1 MHLHKTM
8 KKYLLLI
15 CILFSSSLLAADSWP
30 VGKWNMLDDFTELPE
45 AIIQIS
51 ATKAGGFEGKI
62 IEVFPDPEDDPVDVC
77 KPCAGL
83 DKNKPIIGLVVFK
96 QLKLNAKK
104 ELVGKVLDPD
114 SGKIYKCK
122 LKPLTN
128 NRIELNVIVN
138 RLISQDR
145 YLSLAK

>member
-1 MHLHKTM
+1 MHLLKTM

-15 CILFSSSLLAADSWP
+15 CILFSSNLLAVDSWP
-30 VGKWNMLDDFTELPE
+30 LGKWNMLDDFTELPE

-77 KPCAGL
+77 KACVGL
-83 DKNKPIIGLVVFK
+83 DKDKPIIGLVVFK

-104 ELVGKVLDPD
+104 KLVGKVLDPD
-114 SGKIYKCK
+114 SGKLYKCE
-122 LKPLTN
+122 LKRLPN
-128 NRIELNVIVN
+128 DRIELHVIVN

>member
-1 MHLHKTM
+1 M
-8 KKYLLLI
+8 KKYLFLI
-15 CILFSSSLLAADSWP
+15 LMFISTSLLAADQWP
-30 VGKWNMLDDFTELPE
+30 IGKWNMLDDFTELPE

-51 ATKAGGFEGKI
+51 ALKTGGFEGKI
-62 IEVFPDPEDDPVDVC
+62 IEVFPSPDDDPVDVC
-77 KPCAGL
+77 KPCVGP

-114 SGKIYKCK
+114 SGKIYKCE
-122 LKPLTN
+122 LKPLPN
-128 NRIELNVIVN
+128 NRIELHVIVN

>member
-1 MHLHKTM
+1 M
-8 KKYLLLI
+8 KKYLFLI
-15 CILFSSSLLAADSWP
+15 LMFISSSLFAGDSWP
-30 VGKWNMLDDFTELPE
+30 IGKWNMLDDFTELPE

-51 ATKAGGFEGKI
+51 ALKTGGFEGKI
-62 IEVFPDPEDDPVDVC
+62 IEVFPSPDDDPVDVC
-77 KPCAGL
+77 KPCLGL
-83 DKNKPIIGLVVFK
+83 DKNKPIIGLAVFK

-122 LKPLTN
+122 LKSLPN
-128 NRIELNVIVN
+128 NRMELHVIVN

>member
-1 MHLHKTM
+1 M
-8 KKYLLLI
+8 KKYLFLI
-15 CILFSSSLLAADSWP
+15 LIFVSTSLLAADQWP
-30 VGKWNMLDDFTELPE
+30 IGKWNMLDDFTELPE

-51 ATKAGGFEGKI
+51 ALKTGGFEGKI
-62 IEVFPDPEDDPVDVC
+62 IEVFPAPDDDPVDVC
-77 KPCAGL
+77 KPCVGL

-114 SGKIYKCK
+114 SGKIYKCE
-122 LKPLTN
+122 LRPLPN
-128 NRIELNVIVN
+128 NRMELHVIVN

>member
-1 MHLHKTM
+1 MM
-8 KKYLLLI
+8 KKYLFLMFMFI
-15 CILFSSSLLAADSWP
+15 STSLLAADQWP
-30 VGKWNMLDDFTELPE
+30 MGKWNMLDDFTEMPE

-51 ATKAGGFEGKI
+51 ATKGGGFEGKI
-62 IEVFPDPEDDPVDVC
+62 IEVFPSPDDDPVDVC
-77 KPCAGL
+77 KPCVGS

-114 SGKIYKCK
+114 SGKIYKCE
-122 LKPLTN
+122 LKPLPN
-128 NRIELNVIVN
+128 NRIELHVIVN

>member
-1 MHLHKTM
+1 M
-8 KKYLLLI
+8 KKYVFLI
-15 CILFSSSLLAADSWP
+15 LMFISSSLLAGDQWP
-30 VGKWNMLDDFTELPE
+30 MGKWNMLDDFTELPE
-45 AIIQIS
+45 AMIQIS
-51 ATKAGGFEGKI
+51 ALKTGGFEGKI
-62 IEVFPDPEDDPVDVC
+62 IEVFPSPDDDPVDVC
-77 KPCAGL
+77 KPCVGS

-114 SGKIYKCK
+114 SGKIYKCE
-122 LKPLTN
+122 LKPLPN
-128 NRIELNVIVN
+128 NRIELHVIVN

>member
-1 MHLHKTM
+1 M
-8 KKYLLLI
+8 KKYLFLI
-15 CILFSSSLLAADSWP
+15 LILVSSKLFAGDVWP

-45 AIIQIS
+45 ATIQIS
-51 ATKAGGFEGKI
+51 ALKNGGFEGKI

-77 KPCAGL
+77 KPCVGP

-96 QLKLNAKK
+96 QLKMNAKK

-114 SGKIYKCK
+114 SGRIYKCE
-122 LKPLTN
+122 LKPLPN
-128 NRIELNVIVN
+128 NLIELHVVVN
-138 RLISQDR
+138 RLITQDR

>member
-1 MHLHKTM
+1 MM
-8 KKYLLLI
+8 KKYLFLI
-15 CILFSSSLLAADSWP
+15 LMFISTSLLAADQWP
-30 VGKWNMLDDFTELPE
+30 MGKWNMLDDFTELPE
-45 AIIQIS
+45 AMIQIS
-51 ATKAGGFEGKI
+51 ALKTGGFEGKI
-62 IEVFPDPEDDPVDVC
+62 IEVFPSPDDDPVDVC
-77 KPCAGL
+77 KPCVGS

-114 SGKIYKCK
+114 SGKIYKCE
-122 LKPLTN
+122 LKPLPN
-128 NRIELNVIVN
+128 NRIELHVIVN

>member
-1 MHLHKTM
+1 M
-8 KKYLLLI
+8 KKYLFLI
-15 CILFSSSLLAADSWP
+15 LIFISSSLLAADQWP
-30 VGKWNMLDDFTELPE
+30 IGKWNMLDDFTELPE

-51 ATKAGGFEGKI
+51 ALKAGGFEGKI
-62 IEVFPDPEDDPVDVC
+62 IEVFPSPDDDPVDVC
-77 KPCAGL
+77 KPCLGA

-104 ELVGKVLDPD
+104 TLVGKVLDPD
-114 SGKIYKCK
+114 SGKIYMCE
-122 LKPLTN
+122 LKPLPN
-128 NRIELNVIVN
+128 NRIELHVIVN

>member
-1 MHLHKTM
+1 M
-8 KKYLLLI
+8 KKYLFLI
-15 CILFSSSLLAADSWP
+15 LMFISASLIAAEQWP
-30 VGKWNMLDDFTELPE
+30 IGKWNMLDDFTELPE

-51 ATKAGGFEGKI
+51 ALKTGGFEGKI
-62 IEVFPDPEDDPVDVC
+62 IEVFPSPDDDPVDVC
-77 KPCAGL
+77 KPCLGA

-114 SGKIYKCK
+114 SGKIYKCE
-122 LKPLTN
+122 LKPLPN
-128 NRIELNVIVN
+128 NRMELHVIVN

>member
-1 MHLHKTM
+1 M
-8 KKYLLLI
+8 KKYLFLI
-15 CILFSSSLLAADSWP
+15 LILVSSQLFAVDDWP

-45 AIIQIS
+45 ATIQIT
-51 ATKAGGFEGKI
+51 ALKNGGFEGKI

-77 KPCAGL
+77 KPCVGP

-96 QLKLNAKK
+96 QLKMNAKK

-114 SGKIYKCK
+114 SGKIYKCE
-122 LKPLTN
+122 LRSLPN
-128 NRIELNVIVN
+128 NRIELHVVVN
-138 RLISQDR
+138 RLITQDR

>member
-1 MHLHKTM
+1 M

-15 CILFSSSLLAADSWP
+15 CILFSSSLLAADLWP

-51 ATKAGGFEGKI
+51 ATKAGGYEGKI

-77 KPCAGL
+77 KPCVGL

-96 QLKLNAKK
+96 QLKLNSKK
-104 ELVGKVLDPD
+104 KLVGKVLDPD
-114 SGKIYKCK
+114 SGKLYKCE
-122 LKPLTN
+122 LKPLPN
-128 NRIELNVIVN
+128 DRIELHVIVN

>member
-1 MHLHKTM
+1 M
-8 KKYLLLI
+8 KKYLFLI
-15 CILFSSSLLAADSWP
+15 LILVSSKLFALDVWP

-45 AIIQIS
+45 STIQIT
-51 ATKAGGFEGKI
+51 ALKNGGFEGKI

-77 KPCAGL
+77 KPCVGP

-96 QLKLNAKK
+96 QLKMNAKK

-114 SGKIYKCK
+114 SGKIYKCE
-122 LKPLTN
+122 LRSLPN
-128 NRIELNVIVN
+128 NRIELHVVVN
-138 RLISQDR
+138 RLITQDR

>member
-1 MHLHKTM
+1 M
-8 KKYLLLI
+8 KKYLFLTLI
-15 CILFSSSLLAADSWP
+15 LVSSKLFAVDVWP

-45 AIIQIS
+45 ATIQIT
-51 ATKAGGFEGKI
+51 ALKNGGFEGRI

-77 KPCAGL
+77 KPCVGT

-114 SGKIYKCK
+114 SGKIYKCE
-122 LKPLTN
+122 LKPLPN
-128 NRIELNVIVN
+128 NRMELHVIVN
-138 RLISQDR
+138 RLITQDR
-145 YLSLAK
+145 YLSLTK

>member
-1 MHLHKTM
+1 MFIST
-8 KKYLLLI
+8 
-15 CILFSSSLLAADSWP
+15 SLLAGDQWP
-30 VGKWNMLDDFTELPE
+30 IGKWNMLDDFTELPE

-51 ATKAGGFEGKI
+51 ALKTGGFEGKI
-62 IEVFPDPEDDPVDVC
+62 IEVFPSPDDDPVDVC
-77 KPCAGL
+77 KPCVGL
-83 DKNKPIIGLVVFK
+83 DKNKPIIGLAVFK

-114 SGKIYKCK
+114 SGKIYKCE
-122 LKPLTN
+122 LKPLPN
-128 NRIELNVIVN
+128 NRIELHVIVN

>member
-1 MHLHKTM
+1 MFIST
-8 KKYLLLI
+8 
-15 CILFSSSLLAADSWP
+15 SLLAGDQWP
-30 VGKWNMLDDFTELPE
+30 IGKWNMLDDFTELPE

-51 ATKAGGFEGKI
+51 ALKTGGFEGKI
-62 IEVFPDPEDDPVDVC
+62 IEVFPSPDDDPVDVC
-77 KPCAGL
+77 KPCVGL
-83 DKNKPIIGLVVFK
+83 DKNKPIIGLAVFK

-114 SGKIYKCK
+114 SGKIYKCE
-122 LKPLTN
+122 LKPLPN
-128 NRIELNVIVN
+128 NRMELHVIVN

>member
-1 MHLHKTM
+1 M
-8 KKYLLLI
+8 KKYLFLI
-15 CILFSSSLLAADSWP
+15 LMFISSSLLAGDSWP
-30 VGKWNMLDDFTELPE
+30 IGKWNMLDDFTELPE

-62 IEVFPDPEDDPVDVC
+62 IEVFPSPDDDPVDVC
-77 KPCAGL
+77 KPCVGL
-83 DKNKPIIGLVVFK
+83 DKNKPIIGLAVFK

-114 SGKIYKCK
+114 SGKIYKCE
-122 LKPLTN
+122 LKPLPN
-128 NRIELNVIVN
+128 NRMELHVIVN

-145 YLSLAK
+145 YLSLAQ

>member
-1 MHLHKTM
+1 M
-8 KKYLLLI
+8 KKYLFLI
-15 CILFSSSLLAADSWP
+15 LMFISSSLFAGDSWP
-30 VGKWNMLDDFTELPE
+30 IGKWNMLDDFTELPE

-51 ATKAGGFEGKI
+51 ALKTGGFEGKI
-62 IEVFPDPEDDPVDVC
+62 IEVFPSPDDDPVDVC
-77 KPCAGL
+77 KPCLGA
-83 DKNKPIIGLVVFK
+83 DKNKPIIGLAVFK

-114 SGKIYKCK
+114 SGKIYKCE
-122 LKPLTN
+122 LKSLPN
-128 NRIELNVIVN
+128 NRMELHVIVN

>member
-1 MHLHKTM
+1 M
-8 KKYLLLI
+8 KKYLFLI
-15 CILFSSSLLAADSWP
+15 LMFISSSLFAGDSWP
-30 VGKWNMLDDFTELPE
+30 IGKWNMLDDFTELPE

-51 ATKAGGFEGKI
+51 ALKTGGFEGKI
-62 IEVFPDPEDDPVDVC
+62 IEVFPSPDDDPVDVC
-77 KPCAGL
+77 KPCLGA
-83 DKNKPIIGLVVFK
+83 DKNKPMIGLAVFK

-114 SGKIYKCK
+114 SGKIYKCE
-122 LKPLTN
+122 LKSLPN
-128 NRIELNVIVN
+128 NRMELHVIVN

>member
-1 MHLHKTM
+1 M
-8 KKYLLLI
+8 KKYLFLI
-15 CILFSSSLLAADSWP
+15 LMFISSSLLAGDQWP
-30 VGKWNMLDDFTELPE
+30 IGKWNMLDDFTELPE

-51 ATKAGGFEGKI
+51 ALKTGGFEGKI
-62 IEVFPDPEDDPVDVC
+62 IEVFPSPDDDPVDVC
-77 KPCAGL
+77 KPCTGL
-83 DKNKPIIGLVVFK
+83 DKNKPIIGLAVFK

-114 SGKIYKCK
+114 SGKIYKCE
-122 LKPLTN
+122 LKPLPN
-128 NRIELNVIVN
+128 NRMELHVIVN

>member
-1 MHLHKTM
+1 M
-8 KKYLLLI
+8 KKYLFLI
-15 CILFSSSLLAADSWP
+15 LMFISTSLLAGDQWP
-30 VGKWNMLDDFTELPE
+30 IGKWNMLDDFTELPE

-51 ATKAGGFEGKI
+51 ALKTGGFQGKI
-62 IEVFPDPEDDPVDVC
+62 IEVFPSPDDDPVDVC
-77 KPCAGL
+77 KPCVGA
-83 DKNKPIIGLVVFK
+83 DKNKPIIGLAVFK

-114 SGKIYKCK
+114 SGKIYKCE
-122 LKPLTN
+122 LKPLPN
-128 NRIELNVIVN
+128 NRMELHVIVN

>member
-1 MHLHKTM
+1 M
-8 KKYLLLI
+8 KKYLFLI
-15 CILFSSSLLAADSWP
+15 LMFISTSLLAADQWP
-30 VGKWNMLDDFTELPE
+30 MGKWNMLDDFTEMPE

-51 ATKAGGFEGKI
+51 ATKGGGFEGKI
-62 IEVFPDPEDDPVDVC
+62 VEVFPSPDDDPVDVC
-77 KPCAGL
+77 KPCVGS

-114 SGKIYKCK
+114 SGKIYKCE
-122 LKPLTN
+122 LKPLPN
-128 NRIELNVIVN
+128 NRIELHVIVN

>member
-1 MHLHKTM
+1 M
-8 KKYLLLI
+8 KKYLFLMLMFI
-15 CILFSSSLLAADSWP
+15 STSLLAADSWP
-30 VGKWNMLDDFTELPE
+30 KGKWNMLDDFTELPE
-45 AIIQIS
+45 AVIEIS
-51 ATKAGGFEGKI
+51 AIKGGGFEGKI
-62 IEVFPDPEDDPVDVC
+62 IEVFPSPDDDPVDVC
-77 KPCAGL
+77 KPCVGL

-114 SGKIYKCK
+114 SGKIYKCE
-122 LKPLTN
+122 LKPLPN
-128 NRIELNVIVN
+128 NRMELHVIVN

>member
-1 MHLHKTM
+1 MLMFIST
-8 KKYLLLI
+8 
-15 CILFSSSLLAADSWP
+15 SLLAADQWP
-30 VGKWNMLDDFTELPE
+30 IGKWNMLDDFTESPE

-51 ATKAGGFEGKI
+51 ALKAGGFEGKI
-62 IEVFPDPEDDPVDVC
+62 IEVFPGSDDDPVDVC
-77 KPCAGL
+77 KPCVGL

-96 QLKLNAKK
+96 QLKFNAKK

-114 SGKIYKCK
+114 SGKIYNCQ
-122 LKPLTN
+122 LKPLPN
-128 NRIELNVIVN
+128 NRMELHVIVN